1 MNDPYVKTRL
11 LQAKIPIGTINRL
24 DDYIKKEQPL
34 CPGKLSRASVLT
46 MLLNDFMDKVEME
59 SEAYS

>member
-1 MNDPYVKTRL
+1 MNDNVRL
-11 LQAKIPIGTINRL
+11 LQAKIPLDTINRL

-46 MLLNDFMDKVEME
+46 MCLNDFLDTVDKVN
-59 SEAYS
+59 AIPTQ

>member
-1 MNDPYVKTRL
+1 MNAPYVKTRL

-34 CPGKLSRASVLT
+34 CPGKLSRASVIT

>member
-1 MNDPYVKTRL
+1 MNDNVRL
-11 LQAKIPIGTINRL
+11 LQAKIPLDTINRL

-46 MLLNDFMDKVEME
+46 MCLNDFLDTVDKVN
-59 SEAYS
+59 AIPVR

>member
-34 CPGKLSRASVLT
+34 CPGKLSRASVIT